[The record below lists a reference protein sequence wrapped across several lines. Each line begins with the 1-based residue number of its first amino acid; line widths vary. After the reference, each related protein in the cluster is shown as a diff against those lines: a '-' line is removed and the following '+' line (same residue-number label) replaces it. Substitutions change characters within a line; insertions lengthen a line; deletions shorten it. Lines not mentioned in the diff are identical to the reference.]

1 MKTIIIIA
9 IIFLAIFI
17 LANIL
22 APIFEKKIR
31 ETEERISLSNSGQ
44 SQIDDQLKKDLEEG
58 IKNNGKILEEM
69 NSNNMLDAIDKGR
82 KNKQNTLSNFRNV
95 TDIIDEEW
103 GSLSPFFEKTGKLL
117 Y

>member
-95 TDIIDEEW
+95 TDIIDEE
-103 GSLSPFFEKTGKLL
+103 
-117 Y
+117 